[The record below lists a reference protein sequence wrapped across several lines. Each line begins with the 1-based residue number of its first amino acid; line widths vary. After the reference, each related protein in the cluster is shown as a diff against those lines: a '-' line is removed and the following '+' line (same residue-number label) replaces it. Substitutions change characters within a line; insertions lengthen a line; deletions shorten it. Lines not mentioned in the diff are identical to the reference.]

1 MTRLR
6 RRNGLCGSCL
16 RKSSGHKRGA
26 GTRRLRPAYYRL
38 ERRSGWEHRVSLPAI
53 ASLGALLPLANMA
66 RTEQSWEH

>member
-16 RKSSGHKRGA
+16 RKSSGHKRGT
-26 GTRRLRPAYYRL
+26 GTLHLRPAYDRS
-38 ERRSGWEHRVSLPAI
+38 ERRSGWEHKVSLPAI
-53 ASLGALLPLANMA
+53 ASLGALLLLVNMA